1 MKFGRGGLLG
11 HTDAIPWF
19 KNSTLSMDIYTGT
32 HVHKFQRQIKAI
44 CRSPFFPT
52 ALYRFTGTRLSWRFL
67 GMAMSCEVEQFT
79 YLGIRLSS
87 SI

>member
-1 MKFGRGGLLG
+1 MVQEF
-11 HTDAIPWF
+11 HTIHGYIYWYTCAQV
-19 KNSTLSMDIYTGT
+19 STPNKTLE
-32 HVHKFQRQIKAI
+32 AI